1 MVKFDVHEI
10 LGMRSNTVLVEKMS
24 PANIHTLTEKP
35 RIATIDI
42 MRGIVMVIMALD
54 HTRDF
59 FHTDTALYQPTDLDK
74 TYPLLFFTRII
85 THFCAPTFVFL
96 SGISASI
103 SRQRKSV
110 SELSLFLVTRGLWL
124 IVLELTVVRF
134 SLVFNWYYDFILFQV
149 IWVLGASMIVL
160 AALVYLPQR
169 IILILGLFLIFGH
182 NLLDMI
188 QLSPEDN
195 GYAWWALIQQS
206 GFFAVTPGNFCNIAY
221 PVIPWLGIMMT
232 GYGIGFLYDPKSDET
247 KRRKTLLYA
256 GIAAIFLFLVLR
268 GMNVY
273 GDSSQWTV
281 QKNGIFTFMS
291 FLNVT
296 KYPVSLLYTLMT
308 LGPVLVIL
316 SWMERWRKNG
326 LLKQVRIIGRVPL
339 FYYILHFYL
348 IHFSSLCAYM
358 ITTGT
363 SWSELD
369 FHFSKGFGGIPPGAG
384 YALGWVY
391 VAWILIVVALYPA
404 CKWYYNYKS
413 THKHWWLS
421 YV

>member
-1 MVKFDVHEI
+1 MSKFNVQEI
-10 LGMRSNTVLVEKMS
+10 PGGRSNVVLTEKMS
-24 PANIHTLTEKP
+24 LVTTLNEKP
-35 RIATIDI
+35 RVASIDI

-103 SRQRKSV
+103 SRQRKSA
-110 SELSLFLVTRGLWL
+110 SELSLFLFTRGLWL
-124 IVLELTVVRF
+124 IVLEFTVVRF

-149 IWVLGASMIVL
+149 IWVIGASMIVL

-169 IILILGLFLIFGH
+169 IVLVMGLILIFGH

-188 QLSPEDN
+188 QLTQEDN
-195 GYAWWALIQQS
+195 GYAGWALLQQS
-206 GFFAVTPGNFCNIAY
+206 GSFAITPKNFCNIAY
-221 PVIPWLGIMMT
+221 PVIPWLGIMVT
-232 GYGIGFLYDPKSDET
+232 GYGIGFLYDPKSDDT

-256 GIAAIFLFLVLR
+256 GIIAIFLFILLR
-268 GMNVY
+268 SMNVY
-273 GDSSQWTV
+273 GDLSHWTI

-308 LGPVLVIL
+308 LGPVLIIL
-316 SWMERWRKNG
+316 SWMEHWRKNV
-326 LLKQVRIIGRVPL
+326 LEPIRVIGRVPL
-339 FYYILHFYL
+339 FYYIVHFYL
-348 IHFSSLCAYM
+348 IHCAALCAYM

-369 FHFSKGFGGIPPGAG
+369 FHISKGFGGIPPGAG

-391 VAWILIVVALYPA
+391 LAWILIVVALYPA
-404 CKWYYNYKS
+404 CKWYYDYKS